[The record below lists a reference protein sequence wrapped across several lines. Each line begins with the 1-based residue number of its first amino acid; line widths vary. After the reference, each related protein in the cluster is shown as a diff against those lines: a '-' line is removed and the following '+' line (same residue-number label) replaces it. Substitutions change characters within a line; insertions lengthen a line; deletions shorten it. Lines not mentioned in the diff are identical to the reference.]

1 MSSGGQ
7 IAGGVVGA
15 VLGYVLT
22 GTPQGAFY
30 SATITSSSGCLIRAD
45 ANTDADPVEL
55 DPVAGET
62 HEHP

>member
-15 VLGYVLT
+15 VLGYVVT
-22 GTPQGAFY
+22 GTPQGAYY
-30 SATITSSSGCLIRAD
+30 SATIASSFGNFIHAD
-45 ANTDADPVEL
+45 AEPVE
-55 DPVAGET
+55 PEPTAGET